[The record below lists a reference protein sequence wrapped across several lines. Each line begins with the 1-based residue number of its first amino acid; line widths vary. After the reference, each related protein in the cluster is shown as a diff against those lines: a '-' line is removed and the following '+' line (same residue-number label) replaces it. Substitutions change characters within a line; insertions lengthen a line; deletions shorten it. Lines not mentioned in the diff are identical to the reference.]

1 MNRFEYI
8 DILLQTLSMYILVN
22 HEIKMPAEFWGS
34 AQKYLTTLPEDGVK
48 RIVSIFPSDNMDQC
62 TTIWEAD
69 STESLDRY
77 LKNKIGKAGKYSYY
91 RINEANA
98 IGLQEIKIPI

>member
-1 MNRFEYI
+1 
-8 DILLQTLSMYILVN
+8 MYILVN
-22 HEIKMPAEFWGS
+22 HSINMPAQFWGA

-48 RIVSIFPSDNMDQC
+48 RVVSIFPSDNMDQC

-77 LKNKIGKAGKYSYY
+77 LQNKISNTGKYSYY

-98 IGLQEIKIPI
+98 VGLNEVKMPFMK